1 MLRLSRAT
9 CILCC
14 ATLLLLTAGGAQADT
29 WDLQLGRL
37 CQIYVESGGPLD
49 CGGGYD
55 PAKHGAIKKVQA
67 DNPAFRSLMS
77 ELGVVFSPNIL
88 SPSDTQGYGGFS
100 YNVEFGWTMINPKN
114 NSTSF
119 KHSSP
124 VDGSEL
130 TTTGHRY
137 WRAAGSVSEKAF
149 EKGNI
154 RDLNQYSAQM
164 ERLDRELPPSF
175 APTVSIMARKGLWFP
190 FPSFEFGLGV
200 RHLIGSKMWMPQAQV
215 KLALHEGFQGFPI
228 PAIAIRAS
236 GGRVMGTPDF
246 NLNIVGLDGS
256 VSKHFGVASSFN
268 LTPYLGYQFLW
279 FIADAEVIDA
289 TPGVDPMYEL
299 TKPGAAFEGK
309 GKDLLQCRHP
319 DCNGNFSFDDQ
330 SNITRHRIFLGV
342 KANFYIATLMLEYT
356 YFFKGSTTDELRR
369 YSSTV
374 NAVIPETI
382 EDSAGGQH
390 TINLSLGFDY

>member
-14 ATLLLLTAGGAQADT
+14 ATLLLLWAGRAQADT

-55 PAKHGAIKKVQA
+55 PAKHGAIKKVQP

-77 ELGVVFSPNIL
+77 ELGAVFAPNIL

-100 YNVEFGWTMINPKN
+100 FNVEFGWTMINPKN
-114 NSTSF
+114 NSADF
-119 KHSSP
+119 KH
-124 VDGSEL
+124 VDPRGGPDL
-130 TTTGHRY
+130 DTPGHRY

-149 EKGNI
+149 AKGNI
-154 RDLNQYSAQM
+154 RDMQQYSSEI

-175 APTVSIMARKGLWFP
+175 APTVSVMARKGLWFP

-256 VSKHFGVASSFN
+256 ISKHFGVASSFN

-279 FIADAEVIDA
+279 FIADAEVMDA
-289 TPGVDPMYEL
+289 TPGVDPIYEL
-299 TKPGAAFEGK
+299 TKPGAVYEGK

-330 SNITRHRIFLGV
+330 SNITRHRIFVGM

-356 YFFKGSTTDELRR
+356 YFFEGTTTDELRR
-369 YSSTV
+369 YSSTL
-374 NAVIPETI
+374 NAVIGDTV

-390 TINLSLGFDY
+390 TINISLGFDY